1 MHQGAQGT
9 SEKPHVA
16 QADEVDARTAWRTKP
31 AQPAKSGP
39 RDPFLPL
46 GCLREKAS
54 VACGLACLLAWA
66 ELLLCF
72 EGVLRDEV
80 ELAGGLVHDPFFRA
94 ATATAAVLF
103 LAAAA
108 LARVPQVAGLTKAL
122 ADGRHAL
129 VAMAAL
135 GAASSAAPALLAHL
149 APGCAW
155 APALCGVGAGT
166 FVTWGTLAWGRL
178 LARLDLRCALLLVAG
193 ACCLQWLP
201 FVCLPALGFAAKAV
215 LVAALA
221 LATCWCLDRSRAS
234 EGLLD
239 ATAPTS
245 RHPGAAGGPEPGRG
259 RTLAAMSAT
268 MLAFSLVIQFMWCF
282 FIKMLPGRLDPAL
295 FPGIFAVVIV
305 AGVAVTLGAVA
316 VMERQRAYRL
326 ELFYRVMMLLCLCGV
341 AATGVAA
348 ANAST
353 AQLFAMYALV
363 YLGYSLLGPTMW
375 LLSLGYAHMCRQD
388 VVRVLGCVFGLKY
401 LGLFGGFSAMDAM
414 VASGLAS
421 QGPDLLPSVI
431 LTCVAV
437 LACAYL
443 LVFPERELLSLS
455 PLLFGMS
462 SESVETRCRQIAA
475 ERGLT
480 PRETEVFT
488 LLARGRDVGYICQT
502 LFIARNTANVH
513 RKSIYAKLDIHSQQ
527 ELLTL
532 VEGGE

>member
-1 MHQGAQGT
+1 MHQRTQDTGEEARTAQ
-9 SEKPHVA
+9 VA
-16 QADEVDARTAWRTKP
+16 ETDARTAWRTKP
-31 AQPAKSGP
+31 ARPPRGGA

-46 GCLREKAS
+46 GCLREKTS

-94 ATATAAVLF
+94 ATATAAALF

-108 LARVPQVAGLTKAL
+108 LARVPRVARLMQAL
-122 ADGRHAL
+122 ADGRRLLA
-129 VAMAAL
+129 AMAAL
-135 GAASSAAPALLAHL
+135 GAASSAVPTALAHL
-149 APGCAW
+149 APGAAW
-155 APALCGVGAGT
+155 ACALCGMGAGT
-166 FVTWGTLAWGRL
+166 FIAWGTLAWVRL

-201 FVCLPALGFAAKAV
+201 FVCLPALGFAAKAA

-221 LATCWCLDRSRAS
+221 LASCWCLGRTRAS
-234 EGLLD
+234 EGLPDVAED
-239 ATAPTS
+239 AARRT
-245 RHPGAAGGPEPGRG
+245 GAAQEQGRG
-259 RTLAAMSAT
+259 KTLVAMSAA

-282 FIKMLPGRLDPAL
+282 FIKMLPGRLDTAL

-305 AGVAVTLGAVA
+305 AGVAVTFGAAA

-353 AQLFAMYALV
+353 VQLFAMYCLV

-401 LGLFGGFSAMDAM
+401 LGLFGGFSAMDGM
-414 VASGLAS
+414 VALGLAS
-421 QGPDLLPSVI
+421 QGPELLPGVI

-437 LACAYL
+437 LGCAYL

-488 LLARGRDVGYICQT
+488 LLARGRDVGYICQA

-513 RKSIYAKLDIHSQQ
+513 RKNIYAKLDIHSQQ